1 MSQQA
6 VFFKNYDP
14 MEELK
19 ISVDGSEIRIR
30 VNDIPSGGMTL
41 TPDIAREVARILNL
55 YAVIAEGA
63 EEQRKNCSNDRKRE
77 KKNERKRNQNDCA

>member
-30 VNDIPSGGMTL
+30 VEDHGDRGITL
-41 TPDIAREVARILNL
+41 SPDMAREAARILNL

-63 EEQRKNCSNDRKRE
+63 DKQSETE
-77 KKNERKRNQNDCA
+77 A

>member
-6 VFFKNYDP
+6 VFFKNYEP

-19 ISVDGSEIRIR
+19 ISVDGAKVRIR
-30 VNDIPSGGMTL
+30 VNDSPCFGIALS
-41 TPDIAREVARILNL
+41 PDMAREAARILNL

-63 EEQRKNCSNDRKRE
+63 EERGKIDQTTED
-77 KKNERKRNQNDCA
+77 ER

>member
-19 ISVDGSEIRIR
+19 ISVDGSGIRIR

-63 EEQRKNCSNDRKRE
+63 EEQRKN
-77 KKNERKRNQNDCA
+77 

>member
-19 ISVDGSEIRIR
+19 ISVDGTKIRIR
-30 VNDIPSGGMTL
+30 VNDSPCFGIALS
-41 TPDIAREVARILNL
+41 PDMAREAARILNI
-55 YAVIAEGA
+55 YAIIAEA
-63 EEQRKNCSNDRKRE
+63 EAEQFQ
-77 KKNERKRNQNDCA
+77 RNHKQALQKDTK